1 MPKVFKDEF
10 IDNEPMVNMICCPV
24 CGCLEVLY
32 TGDFGPLK
40 DGFIKAMKF
49 CPKCEHPD
57 FMVCLRVN
65 EFGISLY
72 AIEIEQQRVNYYE
85 YIKSAEWKS
94 KADAAKERAGGRCQ
108 VCNKTGNLNAHHRTY
123 ERLGKELPE
132 DITVLCRDCHELY
145 ELNRKA
151 KKDGK

>member
-1 MPKVFKDEF
+1 MKTYNNFIEKRKSVSVICCPECNCSEHLYMGEVEQSKDEF
-10 IDNEPMVNMICCPV
+10 IKVMLFSPR
-24 CGCLEVLY
+24 
-32 TGDFGPLK
+32 
-40 DGFIKAMKF
+40 
-49 CPKCEHPD
+49 CEHPN
-57 FMVCLRVN
+57 FMVC
-65 EFGISLY
+65 ISHYGDWDIAIY
-72 AIEIEQQRVNYYE
+72 AVQIESKRVNYYE

-94 KADAAKERAGGRCQ
+94 KADAAKELAGGRCQ

-151 KKDGK
+151 KKAGK